1 MNKDE
6 ILKRSQTENILGDE
20 RDQQIRTESDS
31 FSLIFT
37 LAVTLLLVAVNS
49 IKGLPSDGF
58 LAIFWASIVGRYCLL
73 FYRHRKAYHGIMA
86 LAAAVLCVANVME
99 YLGGI

>member
-1 MNKDE
+1 MEKNE

-20 RDQQIRTESDS
+20 REKQIRLESDT
-31 FSLIFT
+31 FSLIFM

-49 IKGLPSDGF
+49 VKGLPSDGF
-58 LAIFWASIVGRYCLL
+58 LAIFWASISGRDCLL
-73 FYRHRKAYHGIMA
+73 FYRHRKVYHGVIA
-86 LAAAVLCVANVME
+86 LAAAVLCIANVVE

>member
-1 MNKDE
+1 MNKEE
-6 ILKRSQTENILGDE
+6 ILKRSQTENMLGDE

-58 LAIFWASIVGRYCLL
+58 LAIFWASISGRDCLL
-73 FYRHRKAYHGIMA
+73 FYRHRKVYHGVIA
-86 LAAAVLCVANVME
+86 LAAAILCVANIIE
-99 YLGGI
+99 YLGRI

>member
-1 MNKDE
+1 MNKEE
-6 ILKRSQTENILGDE
+6 ILKRSQTENMLGDE
-20 RDQQIRTESDS
+20 REKQIRLESDT

-58 LAIFWASIVGRYCLL
+58 LAIFWASISGRDCLL
-73 FYRHRKAYHGIMA
+73 FYRHRKVYHGVIA
-86 LAAAVLCVANVME
+86 LAAAVLCIANIVE

>member
-1 MNKDE
+1 MNKEE
-6 ILKRSQTENILGDE
+6 ILKRSQTENMLGDE

-58 LAIFWASIVGRYCLL
+58 LAIFWASISGRNCLL
-73 FYRHRKAYHGIMA
+73 FYRHRKAYHGIIA
-86 LAAAVLCVANVME
+86 LAAAVLCIANIAD

>member
-1 MNKDE
+1 MNKEE
-6 ILKRSQTENILGDE
+6 ILKRSQTDNMLGDE

-58 LAIFWASIVGRYCLL
+58 LAIFWASISGRDCLL
-73 FYRHRKAYHGIMA
+73 FYRHRKVYHGIIA
-86 LAAAVLCVANVME
+86 LAAAVLCIANVVE

>member
-1 MNKDE
+1 MNKEE
-6 ILKRSQTENILGDE
+6 ILKRSQTENMLGDE

-58 LAIFWASIVGRYCLL
+58 LAIFWASISDRDCLL
-73 FYRHRKAYHGIMA
+73 FYRHRKVYHGVIA
-86 LAAAVLCVANVME
+86 LAAAVLCVANVVE

>member
-1 MNKDE
+1 MNKEE
-6 ILKRSQTENILGDE
+6 ILKRSQTENMLGDE

-58 LAIFWASIVGRYCLL
+58 LAIFWASISGRDCLL
-73 FYRHRKAYHGIMA
+73 FYRHRKVYHGIIA
-86 LAAAVLCVANVME
+86 LAAAVLCIANVVE

>member
-1 MNKDE
+1 MNKEE
-6 ILKRSQTENILGDE
+6 ILKRSKTENMLGDE

-58 LAIFWASIVGRYCLL
+58 LAIFWASILERYCLF
-73 FYRHRKAYHGIMA
+73 FYRHRKAYHGILA
-86 LAAAVLCVANVME
+86 LAAAVLCIANIVE

>member
-1 MNKDE
+1 MNKEE
-6 ILKRSQTENILGDE
+6 ILKRSQTENMLGDE

-58 LAIFWASIVGRYCLL
+58 LAIFWASISGRDCLL
-73 FYRHRKAYHGIMA
+73 FYRHRKVYHGVIA
-86 LAAAVLCVANVME
+86 LAAAVLCIANIAD

>member
-1 MNKDE
+1 MDKNE
-6 ILKRSQTENILGDE
+6 ILKRSQVENMLGDE
-20 RDQQIRTESDS
+20 REKQIRLESET

-37 LAVTLLLVAVNS
+37 LAVTLLLVTVNFV
-49 IKGLPSDGF
+49 KGLPSDEF
-58 LAIFWASIVGRYCLL
+58 LAIFWASILGRYCLL
-73 FYRHRKAYHGIMA
+73 FYRHHKAYHGIMA

>member
-1 MNKDE
+1 MNKEE
-6 ILKRSQTENILGDE
+6 ILKRSQTENMLGDE

-37 LAVTLLLVAVNS
+37 LAVTLILTTVNFV
-49 IKGLPSDGF
+49 KGLSADGF
-58 LAIFWASIVGRYCLL
+58 LAIFWASILARYCLF
-73 FYRHRKAYHGIMA
+73 FYRHRKAYHGILA
-86 LAAAVLCVANVME
+86 LAAAVLCIANIVE

>member
-1 MNKDE
+1 MNKEE
-6 ILKRSQTENILGDE
+6 ILKRSQTENMLGDE

-58 LAIFWASIVGRYCLL
+58 LAIFWASISGRDCLL
-73 FYRHRKAYHGIMA
+73 FYRHRKVYHGIIA
-86 LAAAVLCVANVME
+86 LAAAVLCIANIVE

>member
-6 ILKRSQTENILGDE
+6 ILKRSQTENMLGDE

-58 LAIFWASIVGRYCLL
+58 LAIFWASISGRDCLL
-73 FYRHRKAYHGIMA
+73 FYRHRKVYHGVIA
-86 LAAAVLCVANVME
+86 LAAAVLCIANVVE

>member
-1 MNKDE
+1 MNKEE
-6 ILKRSQTENILGDE
+6 ILKRSQTENMLGDE

-58 LAIFWASIVGRYCLL
+58 LAIFWSSISGRNCLL
-73 FYRHRKAYHGIMA
+73 FYRHRKAYHGIIA
-86 LAAAVLCVANVME
+86 LAAAVLCIANIAD

>member
-1 MNKDE
+1 MEKNE
-6 ILKRSQTENILGDE
+6 ILKRSQTENMLGDE

-58 LAIFWASIVGRYCLL
+58 LAIFWASISGRDCLL
-73 FYRHRKAYHGIMA
+73 FYRHRKVYHGVIA
-86 LAAAVLCVANVME
+86 LAAAVLCIANIVE

>member
-1 MNKDE
+1 MNKEE
-6 ILKRSQTENILGDE
+6 ILKRSQTENMLGDE
-20 RDQQIRTESDS
+20 REQQIRTESDS

-58 LAIFWASIVGRYCLL
+58 LAIFWASISGRDCLL
-73 FYRHRKAYHGIMA
+73 FYRHRKVYHGVIA
-86 LAAAVLCVANVME
+86 LAAAILCVANIVE

>member
-20 RDQQIRTESDS
+20 REKQIRLESDT
-31 FSLIFT
+31 FSLIFM

-58 LAIFWASIVGRYCLL
+58 LAIFWASISGRDCLL
-73 FYRHRKAYHGIMA
+73 FYRHRKVYHGVIA

>member
-6 ILKRSQTENILGDE
+6 ILKRSQTENMLGDE

-49 IKGLPSDGF
+49 IKGLPSDSF
-58 LAIFWASIVGRYCLL
+58 LAIFWASISGRDCLL
-73 FYRHRKAYHGIMA
+73 FYRHRKVYHGVIA
-86 LAAAVLCVANVME
+86 LAAAVLCIANVVE

>member
-1 MNKDE
+1 MNKEE
-6 ILKRSQTENILGDE
+6 ILKLSKTENMLVDE
-20 RDQQIRTESDS
+20 SDKQISTESDS

-58 LAIFWASIVGRYCLL
+58 LAIFWASISGRDCLL
-73 FYRHRKAYHGIMA
+73 FYRHRKVYHGVIA
-86 LAAAVLCVANVME
+86 LAAAVLCIANVVE

>member
-1 MNKDE
+1 MDKEE
-6 ILKRSQTENILGDE
+6 ILKRSQTENMLGDE

-58 LAIFWASIVGRYCLL
+58 LAIFWASISGRDCLL
-73 FYRHRKAYHGIMA
+73 FYRHRKVYHGVIA
-86 LAAAVLCVANVME
+86 LAAAVLCIANVVE

>member
-1 MNKDE
+1 MNKEE
-6 ILKRSQTENILGDE
+6 ILKRSQTENMLGDE

-58 LAIFWASIVGRYCLL
+58 LAIFWASISGRDCLL
-73 FYRHRKAYHGIMA
+73 FYRHRKVYHGIIA
-86 LAAAVLCVANVME
+86 LAAAVLCIANFVE

>member
-1 MNKDE
+1 MNKEE
-6 ILKRSQTENILGDE
+6 ILKRSQTENMLGDE
-20 RDQQIRTESDS
+20 REQQIRTESDS

-58 LAIFWASIVGRYCLL
+58 LAIFWASISGRDCLL
-73 FYRHRKAYHGIMA
+73 FYRHRKVYHGVIA
-86 LAAAVLCVANVME
+86 LAAAVLCIANVVE

>member
-1 MNKDE
+1 MEKNE

-58 LAIFWASIVGRYCLL
+58 LAIFWASISGRDCLL
-73 FYRHRKAYHGIMA
+73 FYRHRKVYHGVIA
-86 LAAAVLCVANVME
+86 LAAAVLCIANIVE

>member
-1 MNKDE
+1 MEKNE
-6 ILKRSQTENILGDE
+6 ILKRSQTENILGVE
-20 RDQQIRTESDS
+20 REQQIRTESDS

-58 LAIFWASIVGRYCLL
+58 LAIFWASISGRDCLL
-73 FYRHRKAYHGIMA
+73 FYRHRKAYHGILA
-86 LAAAVLCVANVME
+86 LAAAVLCIANIVE

>member
-1 MNKDE
+1 MNKEE
-6 ILKRSQTENILGDE
+6 ILKRSQTENMLGDE

-58 LAIFWASIVGRYCLL
+58 LAIFWASISGRDCLL
-73 FYRHRKAYHGIMA
+73 FYRHRKVYHGVIA
-86 LAAAVLCVANVME
+86 LAAAILCIANIIE

>member
-1 MNKDE
+1 MNKEE
-6 ILKRSQTENILGDE
+6 ILKRSQTENMLGDE
-20 RDQQIRTESDS
+20 REQQIRTESDS

-58 LAIFWASIVGRYCLL
+58 LAIFWASISGRDCLL
-73 FYRHRKAYHGIMA
+73 FYRHRKVYHGVIA
-86 LAAAVLCVANVME
+86 LAAAVLCIANIIE

>member
-31 FSLIFT
+31 FSLIFM
-37 LAVTLLLVAVNS
+37 LAVTLILTTVNYV
-49 IKGLPSDGF
+49 KGLSADGF

-73 FYRHRKAYHGIMA
+73 FYRHRKVYHGVIA

>member
-1 MNKDE
+1 MNKEE
-6 ILKRSQTENILGDE
+6 ILKRSQTENMLGDE

-58 LAIFWASIVGRYCLL
+58 LAIFWASISGRDCLL
-73 FYRHRKAYHGIMA
+73 FYRHRKVYHGVIA
-86 LAAAVLCVANVME
+86 LAAAVLCVANIIE

>member
-1 MNKDE
+1 MNKEE
-6 ILKRSQTENILGDE
+6 ILKRSQTENMLGDE

-37 LAVTLLLVAVNS
+37 LAVTLLLVTVNS
-49 IKGLPSDGF
+49 IKGLPSNGF
-58 LAIFWASIVGRYCLL
+58 LAIFWASVSGRDCLL
-73 FYRHRKAYHGIMA
+73 FYRHRKTYHGIIA
-86 LAAAVLCVANVME
+86 LAAAVLCIANIAD

>member
-1 MNKDE
+1 MNKEE
-6 ILKRSQTENILGDE
+6 ILKRSQTENMLGDE

-58 LAIFWASIVGRYCLL
+58 LAIFWASISGRDCLL
-73 FYRHRKAYHGIMA
+73 FYRHRKVYHGVIA
-86 LAAAVLCVANVME
+86 LAAAILCIANVVE

>member
-1 MNKDE
+1 MNKEE
-6 ILKRSQTENILGDE
+6 ILKRSQTENMLGDE

-58 LAIFWASIVGRYCLL
+58 LAIFWASISGRDCLL
-73 FYRHRKAYHGIMA
+73 FYRHRKVYHGVIA
-86 LAAAVLCVANVME
+86 LAAAVLCIANIME

>member
-1 MNKDE
+1 MNKEE
-6 ILKRSQTENILGDE
+6 ILKRSQTENMFGDE

-58 LAIFWASIVGRYCLL
+58 LAIFWASISGRDCLL
-73 FYRHRKAYHGIMA
+73 FYRHRKVYHGVIA
-86 LAAAVLCVANVME
+86 LAAAVLCIANIIE
-99 YLGGI
+99 FLGGI

>member
-1 MNKDE
+1 MNKEE
-6 ILKRSQTENILGDE
+6 ILKRSQTENMLGDE

-58 LAIFWASIVGRYCLL
+58 LAIFWASILGRYCLF
-73 FYRHRKAYHGIMA
+73 FYRHRKAYHGILA
-86 LAAAVLCVANVME
+86 LAAAVLCIANIVE

>member
-1 MNKDE
+1 MNKEE
-6 ILKRSQTENILGDE
+6 ILKRSQTENMLGDE

-37 LAVTLLLVAVNS
+37 LAVTLILTTVNFV
-49 IKGLPSDGF
+49 KGLSADGF
-58 LAIFWASIVGRYCLL
+58 LAIFWASILGRYCLF
-73 FYRHRKAYHGIMA
+73 FYRHRKAYHGILA
-86 LAAAVLCVANVME
+86 LAAAVLCIANIVE

>member
-1 MNKDE
+1 MNKEE
-6 ILKRSQTENILGDE
+6 ILKRSQTENMLGDE

-58 LAIFWASIVGRYCLL
+58 LAIFWASISGRDCLL
-73 FYRHRKAYHGIMA
+73 FYHHRKVYHGVIA
-86 LAAAVLCVANVME
+86 LAAAVLCIANIIE
-99 YLGGI
+99 FLGGI

>member
-1 MNKDE
+1 MNKEE
-6 ILKRSQTENILGDE
+6 ILKRSQTENMLGDE

-58 LAIFWASIVGRYCLL
+58 LAIFWASISGRDCLL
-73 FYRHRKAYHGIMA
+73 FYRHRKVYHGVIA
-86 LAAAVLCVANVME
+86 LAAAILCVANVVE

>member
-6 ILKRSQTENILGDE
+6 ILKRSQTENMLGDE

-37 LAVTLLLVAVNS
+37 LAVTLILTTVNFV
-49 IKGLPSDGF
+49 KGLPSDGF
-58 LAIFWASIVGRYCLL
+58 LAIFWASISGRDCLL
-73 FYRHRKAYHGIMA
+73 FYRHRKVYHGVIA
-86 LAAAVLCVANVME
+86 LAAAVLCIANVVE

>member
-1 MNKDE
+1 MNKEE
-6 ILKRSQTENILGDE
+6 ILKRSQTENMLGDE

-58 LAIFWASIVGRYCLL
+58 LAIFWASISGRDCLL
-73 FYRHRKAYHGIMA
+73 FYRHRKVYHGFIA
-86 LAAAVLCVANVME
+86 LAAAVLCIANIVE